1 MLNFTRENQG
11 IFANCWRNI
20 DKTLF
25 SIVFVLFFLGLF
37 FSFSSTSIMVAEKL
51 NIQSYYF
58 FLKHLLFVFIA
69 LFFIFYISLQ
79 SKELIKDLFPFIFF
93 VTFFLLLLV
102 PFFGSETKGSQRWLD
117 FPFVP
122 RFQPIEIMKPFFV
135 LIIAKIMASNFD
147 QNIYKKYLFTLII
160 LSSVLILLIIQP
172 DLGQSILLLVTWLT
186 MIFSSG
192 VNIFFLII
200 FFIISLILIFLL
212 LFLFPDKFGYIFLR
226 LKSFINPAEGNNYQS
241 EKALESIIN
250 GGFFGRGIG
259 EGILKEKVPEAHTD
273 YIIAVISEE
282 FGIILTLILM
292 LIFLSFTFLVLKKL
306 STEKDNFIKLTLIG
320 LVSIILLQAFIHIGV
335 NIRLFPTTGITL
347 PFLSYGGSSIIG
359 TSIMAGL
366 IINLTKKNPIIDSNL

>member
-69 LFFIFYISLQ
+69 FFFIFYISLQ

-172 DLGQSILLLVTWLT
+172 DLGQSILFTEDIKRLFKFEYWSQKKYCSGFLCHILLT
-186 MIFSSG
+186 
-192 VNIFFLII
+192 
-200 FFIISLILIFLL
+200 SLI
-212 LFLFPDKFGYIFLR
+212 
-226 LKSFINPAEGNNYQS
+226 
-241 EKALESIIN
+241 
-250 GGFFGRGIG
+250 
-259 EGILKEKVPEAHTD
+259 
-273 YIIAVISEE
+273 
-282 FGIILTLILM
+282 
-292 LIFLSFTFLVLKKL
+292 
-306 STEKDNFIKLTLIG
+306 
-320 LVSIILLQAFIHIGV
+320 VS
-335 NIRLFPTTGITL
+335 
-347 PFLSYGGSSIIG
+347 S
-359 TSIMAGL
+359 
-366 IINLTKKNPIIDSNL
+366 